1 MGYTVYAMPKGG
13 RFYKSLEDCEPRDA
27 ALELISREVSRYSIE
42 GAVAELGV
50 YRGDFAKRINHF
62 FPDKKL
68 YLFDTFAGFDGRDAV
83 VDRERKFSTGD
94 QDFSRTSE
102 QLVLDKMEHREN
114 CIVKKGW
121 FPETA
126 EGVQD
131 KFCFV
136 SLDVDLYKPT
146 LAGLNFFYPRLIGG
160 WGVLWFMILITG
172 NIRAFV
178 RRLRSSVSKIASA
191 MSVCRMPVGRLLSPG
206 KSLLC
211 RR

>member
-13 RFYKSLEDCEPRDA
+13 RFYESLEDCEPRDA
-27 ALELISREVSRYSIE
+27 ALELISREVRRYSIE

-62 FPDKKL
+62 FPDKKF
-68 YLFDTFAGFDGRDAV
+68 YLFDTFTGFDGRDAA

-114 CIVKKGW
+114 CIVEKGW

-146 LAGLNFFYPRLIGG
+146 LAGLNFFYPRLMGG
-160 WGVLWFMILITG
+160 GSIMVHDFNNREYQGVRQAVKEFCVENCVGYVCLSDGCGT
-172 NIRAFV
+172 AV
-178 RRLRSSVSKIASA
+178 IA
-191 MSVCRMPVGRLLSPG
+191 R
-206 KSLLC
+206 
-211 RR
+211 